1 MRLILAMLL
10 IWATAA
16 RAAGPQDGPDGA
28 TLIRAAKSV
37 VQVISS
43 GCPGEEGDRAGSGFV
58 LGKGGLIVTDLHVIA
73 GCASYQV
80 KYPRID
86 ELPAT
91 VAHVLM
97 ARDLALLKVDHPPA
111 VPGLQL
117 AATPPQV
124 KEELDVI
131 GFPLG
136 LPSYDDASL
145 HVTLATEVTP
155 ALRDGLD
162 PQTLDQ
168 LKSVGSPT
176 LDTQVVRVDGNL
188 LPGDSGAPLID
199 YQGNVAGIGDGG
211 LERGTVGIGWA
222 TRPQYVDQLLNSDEG
237 PPSAASGIA
246 SVAFAATIPS
256 AGKDDRTVKCGALSL
271 TRRRG
276 TRLATLIKTSDDPI
290 KLGKLLQDLIG
301 SLVEQFDDEHFAIW
315 TEPRSGAGIAV
326 PRGLKIEAG
335 PEYCTVHTAVPTIT
349 YLITLKPLPLNAST
363 PEWELAANR
372 ESWLAGHR
380 ALNLAEAPI
389 IRPDRKYST
398 PRRFEN
404 GGIVDRFMKTGQG
417 KDGKAVWIYFND
429 LAGRGV
435 FSSILVVN
443 RDAKAAPEDMTGPEK
458 LAWTLGLLAVNLTA
472 LPPLP
477 EATTQG
483 QTSATSA
490 AEPADVVLPGARDY
504 PRIPCGEAGLIP
516 LSQPRTL
523 ADLAGVAPL
532 PADLQSLVQ
541 ARVGIGTEQIED
553 RRFDLWAQ
561 PIRGAIVLLPHGL
574 KPAADQTVCRIPSA
588 SASVSYAV
596 RVVHVA
602 TPKETGNDQRAFL
615 HDLALAAGISPT
627 LDPRSRFHA
636 MIPPNGHIAGV
647 LINGTRA
654 NGDPALIYVVS
665 LRRDSVLTLFA
676 MTDLDAAPAGLS
688 PADRAALAQGL
699 AAIRFSTLL
708 PPTGFLTVAQKTNPA
723 NPAAAQSASH

>member
-1 MRLILAMLL
+1 MRLILAILL
-10 IWATAA
+10 TWATAA
-16 RAAGPQDGPDGA
+16 HAAGPQDGPDGA
-28 TLIRAAKSV
+28 TLIQAAKSV

-58 LGKGGLIVTDLHVIA
+58 LGEGGLIVTDLHVIA

-80 KYPRID
+80 KYPGID

-91 VAHVLM
+91 VAHVLT

-117 AATPPQV
+117 AAMPPQV

-136 LPSYDDASL
+136 LPAYDDAGL
-145 HVTLATEVTP
+145 HVTLATQLTP

-162 PQTLDQ
+162 PQTLDE

-188 LPGDSGAPLID
+188 LPGNSGAPLID
-199 YQGNVAGIGDGG
+199 YQGKVAGIGDGG

-246 SVAFAATIPS
+246 AVAFAATIPS
-256 AGKDDRTVKCGALSL
+256 TGKDDRTVKCGALSL

-276 TRLATLIKTSDDPI
+276 TRLAALIKTSDDPV
-290 KLGKLLQDLIG
+290 KLGHLLQGLTG
-301 SLVEQFDDEHFAIW
+301 APVEQFDGEHFSIW
-315 TEPRSGAGIAV
+315 TEPKSGAGIAV
-326 PRGLKIEAG
+326 PRGLKIESG

-349 YLITLKPLPLNAST
+349 YLITLKPLPMNAST

-372 ESWLAGHR
+372 EKWLAIHR
-380 ALNLAEAPI
+380 ALQLADSPI
-389 IRPDRKYST
+389 IRGDRKYRT
-398 PRRFEN
+398 PLRFEN
-404 GGIVDRFMKTGQG
+404 GGIADRFMDTGQSR
-417 KDGKAVWIYFND
+417 DGNAVRISFND
-429 LAGRGV
+429 LAGRGA
-435 FSSILVVN
+435 FASILVVN
-443 RDAKAAPEDMTGPEK
+443 RDAKAAPELMTGPEK
-458 LAWTLGLLAVNLTA
+458 HAWTLGLLAVNLTA

-477 EATTQG
+477 ETTAPG
-483 QTSATSA
+483 KASAASA
-490 AEPADVVLPGARDY
+490 AELTDVVLPGPRDY
-504 PRIPCGEAGLIP
+504 PRIRCGEAGLIR

-523 ADLAGVAPL
+523 ADLAGAASL

-541 ARVGIGTEQIED
+541 ARAGIGTEQIAD

-561 PIRGAIVLLPHGL
+561 PVKGAIVLLPHGL
-574 KPAADQTVCRIPSA
+574 KPAADETVCRIPSA
-588 SASVSYAV
+588 SASVNYV
-596 RVVHVA
+596 LRVVHVA
-602 TPKETGNDQRAFL
+602 TPQETGNDQRAFL
-615 HDLALAAGISPT
+615 HDLALAAGISAQP
-627 LDPRSRFHA
+627 DPRSRFHA
-636 MIPPNGHIAGV
+636 MIPPNGHAAGW
-647 LINGTRA
+647 LSNGTRA
-654 NGDPALIYVVS
+654 NGDHALIYVVS

-676 MTDLDAAPAGLS
+676 MTDLDVTAPASLS
-688 PADRAALAQGL
+688 TVDRTALAQGL

-708 PPTGFLTVAQKTNPA
+708 PPSGFLTTAETA
-723 NPAAAQSASH
+723 NR